1 VARTAPGLS
10 VILAAVSIALVVAVG
25 GLYLG
30 VMYWEGDTPKWWVVI
45 GLLGAIVVGLGTIW
59 RTGPGSVA
67 MGIVGGLILLVMGW
81 LAIFSIGLP
90 LLVAGI
96 LMLIVAVMRLR
107 ARSVPVTT
115 AR

>member
-1 VARTAPGLS
+1 
-10 VILAAVSIALVVAVG
+10 
-25 GLYLG
+25 
-30 VMYWEGDTPKWWVVI
+30 
-45 GLLGAIVVGLGTIW
+45 
-59 RTGPGSVA
+59 